1 MIQIKGNELYS
12 FQTVFPP
19 KVEKNV
25 RIRTRLVTCTIVNN
39 HSGKSNMEIMKAVL
53 GLEDGQ
59 FVVGE
64 GFGIEGEC
72 AGELVFN
79 TQMTGYMESLT
90 DPSYFG
96 QILMFTFPLIG
107 NYGVDPQNFQN
118 EKVCALGC
126 VTKEI
131 CEKPAASPSIR
142 SFFEEKHLLGMSG
155 VDTRALTIKT
165 RVHGTMR
172 AALVVGCDD
181 GDYAVN
187 LARRTPQITD
197 IIPIPEVSCRQP
209 YRVFG
214 KGKRIAVID
223 LGIKKNMITSLAKRG
238 GDLYVFPH
246 DVTSEQVRACKPDA
260 LFVSNGPGDPKQA
273 VHAIRCIRELLGQ
286 LPIFGICMG
295 NQVSALAIGGD
306 TYKLK
311 FGHRGA
317 NQPVRFKDGRIF
329 ITTQNHGFAV
339 DEDSLP
345 EGCRV
350 TYTNVNDGTVEG
362 FENKDLKLTTV
373 QFHPEAHGGPRDTE
387 AHFFDALYRRI
398 S

>member
-1 MIQIKGNELYS
+1 
-12 FQTVFPP
+12 
-19 KVEKNV
+19 
-25 RIRTRLVTCTIVNN
+25 
-39 HSGKSNMEIMKAVL
+39 MEIMKAVL
-53 GLEDGQ
+53 GLENGES
-59 FVVGE
+59 VVGE
-64 GFGIEGEC
+64 GFGVEGEC

-96 QILMFTFPLIG
+96 QILMFTFPQIG
-107 NYGVDPQNFQN
+107 NYGVDLQNFQN
-118 EKVCALGC
+118 PKVCALGC
-126 VTKEI
+126 IAKEI
-131 CEKPAASPSIR
+131 CEKPAGHPSIR
-142 SFFEEKHLLGMSG
+142 SFFEENQLLGMTG
-155 VDTRALTIKT
+155 IDTRALTIRT

-172 AALVVGCDD
+172 AALVVGSDD
-181 GDYAVN
+181 GEYAVS
-187 LARRTPQITD
+187 LARKTPTISD
-197 IIPIPEVSCRQP
+197 IVPIPEVSCRAP
-209 YRVFG
+209 YRIPG
-214 KGKRIAVID
+214 SGKRIAVID
-223 LGIKKNMITSLAKRG
+223 LGIKKNQLTSLSKRN

-246 DVTSEQVRACKPDA
+246 DATSQQVLACSPDA

-273 VHAIRCIRELLGQ
+273 TQSIQCIRDLLGK

-317 NQPVRFKDGRIF
+317 NQPVRYKDGRIF

-339 DEDSLP
+339 DADSLP

-362 FENKDLKLTTV
+362 FEDTDLGLTTV
-373 QFHPEAHGGPRDTE
+373 QFHPEAHGGPLDTE
-387 AHFFDALYRRI
+387 AHFFDALFRRLA
-398 S
+398 

>member
-1 MIQIKGNELYS
+1 
-12 FQTVFPP
+12 
-19 KVEKNV
+19 
-25 RIRTRLVTCTIVNN
+25 
-39 HSGKSNMEIMKAVL
+39 MEIMKAVL

-59 FVVGE
+59 VVVGE
-64 GFGIEGEC
+64 GFGVEGEC

-118 EKVCALGC
+118 PRICALGAI
-126 VTKEI
+126 TKEI
-131 CEKPAASPSIR
+131 CEKPAARPSIR
-142 SFFEEKHLLGMSG
+142 SYFEENRLLGMTG
-155 VDTRALTIKT
+155 VDTRALTIRT

-172 AALVVGCDD
+172 AALVLGSDD
-181 GDYAVN
+181 GEYAVK
-187 LARRTPQITD
+187 LARKTPTICD
-197 IIPIPEVSCRQP
+197 IVPIPEVSCKEP
-209 YRVFG
+209 YHIPG
-214 KGKRIAVID
+214 SGKRIAVID
-223 LGIKKNMITSLAKRG
+223 LGIKKNQLTSLSKRG
-238 GDLYVFPH
+238 GDLYVFPYNAKA
-246 DVTSEQVRACKPDA
+246 DQVLACKPDA
-260 LFVSNGPGDPKQA
+260 LFISNGPGDPKQA
-273 VHAIRCIRELLGQ
+273 PDAIRCIRELLGEF
-286 LPIFGICMG
+286 PIFGICMG

-317 NQPVRFKDGRIF
+317 NQPVRYRDGRIF

-339 DEDSLP
+339 DAESLP
-345 EGCRV
+345 EGSEI

-362 FENKDLKLTTV
+362 FENTDLDLTTV

-387 AHFFDALYRRI
+387 AHFFDAMFRRLA
-398 S
+398 

>member
-1 MIQIKGNELYS
+1 
-12 FQTVFPP
+12 
-19 KVEKNV
+19 
-25 RIRTRLVTCTIVNN
+25 
-39 HSGKSNMEIMKAVL
+39 MEIMKAVL

-64 GFGIEGEC
+64 GFGAEGEC

-96 QILMFTFPLIG
+96 QILMFTFPQIG

-118 EKVCALGC
+118 PRVCAMGAI
-126 VTKEI
+126 TKEI
-131 CEKPAASPSIR
+131 CEKPAAGLSIR
-142 SFFEEKHLLGMSG
+142 SFFEEKGLLGMTG

-172 AALVVGCDD
+172 AALLVGSDD
-181 GDYAVN
+181 GEYAVQ
-187 LARRTPQITD
+187 LARKTPTICD
-197 IIPIPEVSCRQP
+197 IVPIPEVSCRKP
-209 YRVFG
+209 YHIPG
-214 KGKRIAVID
+214 SGKRIAVID
-223 LGIKKNMITSLAKRG
+223 LGIKKNMLTSLSQRN
-238 GDLYVFPH
+238 GDLHVFPYN
-246 DVTSEQVRACKPDA
+246 VTAGQVLDAEPDA
-260 LFVSNGPGDPKQA
+260 LFISNGPGDPKQA
-273 VHAIRCIRELLGQ
+273 GDAIRCIRDLLGE

-295 NQVSALAIGGD
+295 NQVSALALGGD

-317 NQPVRFKDGRIF
+317 NQPVRYEDGRIF

-339 DEDSLP
+339 DADSLP
-345 EGCRV
+345 EGTRV
-350 TYTNVNDGTVEG
+350 TCSNVNDGTVEG
-362 FENKDLKLTTV
+362 FEHEDLRLTTV

-387 AHFFDALYRRI
+387 AYFFDGMFRRI
-398 S
+398 A

>member
-1 MIQIKGNELYS
+1 MD
-12 FQTVFPP
+12 T
-19 KVEKNV
+19 
-25 RIRTRLVTCTIVNN
+25 
-39 HSGKSNMEIMKAVL
+39 MKAVL
-53 GLEDGQ
+53 GFEDGE
-59 FVVGE
+59 FVTGE
-64 GFGIEGEC
+64 GFGTEGEC

-118 EKVCALGC
+118 PRVCALGC
-126 VTKEI
+126 ITKEI
-131 CEKPAASPSIR
+131 CEKPEHLPSLR
-142 SFFEEKHLLGMSG
+142 TFFEENHLLGMTG
-155 VDTRALTIKT
+155 VDTRALTIKA

-172 AALVVGCDD
+172 AALVVGSDD
-181 GDYAVN
+181 GAYAVA
-187 LARRTPQITD
+187 LAKKTPTICD
-197 IIPIPEVSCRQP
+197 IVPIPEVSCKEP
-209 YRVFG
+209 YHIPGTG
-214 KGKRIAVID
+214 KKIAVID
-223 LGIKKNMITSLAKRG
+223 LGIKKNMLTSLSKRN

-246 DVTSEQVRACKPDA
+246 NATAAQVMACRPDA

-273 VHAIRCIRELLGQ
+273 PDAIRCVKELLGK
-286 LPIFGICMG
+286 LPVFGICMG
-295 NQVSALAIGGD
+295 NQVSALALGGD

-339 DEDSLP
+339 DANSLP
-345 EGCRV
+345 EGCKV

-362 FENKDLKLTTV
+362 FENEDLMLTTV

-387 AHFFDALYRRI
+387 AHFFDALFGRLE
-398 S
+398 

>member
-1 MIQIKGNELYS
+1 
-12 FQTVFPP
+12 
-19 KVEKNV
+19 
-25 RIRTRLVTCTIVNN
+25 
-39 HSGKSNMEIMKAVL
+39 MEIMKAVL

-59 FVVGE
+59 FYIGN
-64 GFGIEGEC
+64 GFGVEGEC
-72 AGELVFN
+72 SGELVFN

-96 QILMFTFPLIG
+96 QILMFTFPQIG
-107 NYGVDPQNFQN
+107 NYGVDLQNFQN

-126 VTKEI
+126 IAKEI

-142 SFFEEKHLLGMSG
+142 SFFEENSLLGMSG

-172 AALVVGCDD
+172 AALVVGSDD
-181 GDYAVN
+181 GEYAVN
-187 LARRTPQITD
+187 LAKRTPQITD
-197 IIPIPEVSCRQP
+197 IIPIPEVSCKQP
-209 YRVFG
+209 YRVEG

-223 LGIKKNMITSLAKRG
+223 LGIKKNMIISLAKRG

-246 DVTSEQVRACKPDA
+246 DVTPEQILSCKPDA
-260 LFVSNGPGDPKQA
+260 LFISNGPGDPKQA
-273 VHAIRCIRELLGQ
+273 VDAIRCIRELLGQ

>member
-1 MIQIKGNELYS
+1 
-12 FQTVFPP
+12 
-19 KVEKNV
+19 
-25 RIRTRLVTCTIVNN
+25 
-39 HSGKSNMEIMKAVL
+39 MKAVL

-64 GFGIEGEC
+64 GFGVEGEC
-72 AGELVFN
+72 SGELVFN

-107 NYGVDPQNFQN
+107 NYGVDRQNFQN
-118 EKVCALGC
+118 PHICALGC
-126 VTKEI
+126 ITKEI
-131 CEKPAASPSIR
+131 CEKPSSLPSIR
-142 SFFEEKHLLGMSG
+142 SFFEENRLLGMSG

-172 AALVVGCDD
+172 AALVVGSDD
-181 GDYAVN
+181 GEYAIQ
-187 LARRTPQITD
+187 LARKTL
-197 IIPIPEVSCRQP
+197 S
-209 YRVFG
+209 
-214 KGKRIAVID
+214 IAVID
-223 LGIKKNMITSLAKRG
+223 LGIKKNMITSLAKRH
-238 GDLYVFPH
+238 GDLHVFPYNARA
-246 DVTSEQVRACKPDA
+246 DQVLACKPDA
-260 LFVSNGPGDPKQA
+260 LFISNGPGDPKQA
-273 VHAIRCIRELLGQ
+273 PDAIQCIKDLLGQ
-286 LPIFGICMG
+286 VPVFGICMG
-295 NQVSALAIGGD
+295 NQVCALALGGD

-339 DEDSLP
+339 DADSLP
-345 EGCRV
+345 EGCSV
-350 TYTNVNDGTVEG
+350 SYTNVNDGTLEG
-362 FENKDLKLTTV
+362 FENNDLDLTTV

-387 AHFFDALYRRI
+387 AHFFDAMFRRI

>member
-1 MIQIKGNELYS
+1 
-12 FQTVFPP
+12 
-19 KVEKNV
+19 
-25 RIRTRLVTCTIVNN
+25 
-39 HSGKSNMEIMKAVL
+39 MEIMKAVL

-59 FVVGE
+59 FFVGE
-64 GFGIEGEC
+64 GFGVEGEC
-72 AGELVFN
+72 SGELVFN

-96 QILMFTFPLIG
+96 QILMFTFPQIG
-107 NYGVDPQNFQN
+107 NYGVDTQNFQN
-118 EKVCALGC
+118 DKVCALGC
-126 VTKEI
+126 IAKEI

-142 SFFEEKHLLGMSG
+142 SYFEENHLLGMSG

-172 AALVVGCDD
+172 AALIVGSDD

-187 LARRTPQITD
+187 LAKRTPQITD
-197 IIPIPEVSCRQP
+197 IVPIPEVSCKQP
-209 YRVFG
+209 YRVEG

-223 LGIKKNMITSLAKRG
+223 LGIKKSMITSLEKRG
-238 GDLYVFPH
+238 GDLYIFPH
-246 DVTSEQVRACKPDA
+246 DATPEQILSCNPDA
-260 LFVSNGPGDPKQA
+260 LLVSNGPGDPKQA
-273 VHAIRCIRELLGQ
+273 THAIRCIRELLGQ

-295 NQVSALAIGGD
+295 NQVAALALGGD

-373 QFHPEAHGGPRDTE
+373 QFHPEAHGGPQDTE